1 MDIKTWH
8 KGIDISIE
16 NVIRLRDDGILL
28 MNSGSYGHAY
38 FSFYMAIEEMAVAYF
53 ILNRMFDPEP
63 KELKE
68 FLEHEKKGP
77 LVIFKIFK
85 SEIPGTDWRLSIK
98 KKMIKATME
107 NLEKTGSTAFGSKKH
122 LESAQYIMGKEYSR
136 IKKLWDMRNR
146 GLYVSPNKDLTSW
159 HSPKDFKKDDLT
171 EILEKLN
178 SAITRLKE
186 VRDNLLESYSK
197 YEEDKLKYGF

>member
-1 MDIKTWH
+1 MH
-8 KGIDISIE
+8 KGIDVSIE

-53 ILNRMFDPEP
+53 ILHRRYSAEP

-68 FLEHEKKGP
+68 FLEHEKKGS
-77 LVIFKIFK
+77 LIIFKIFK
-85 SEIPGTDWRLSIK
+85 SEIPGTDWRPSIK
-98 KKMIKATME
+98 
-107 NLEKTGSTAFGSKKH
+107 KTGSTVFGSKKD

-136 IKKLWDMRNR
+136 IKKLWAMRNR
-146 GLYVSPNKDLTSW
+146 GLYVAPNKDLTGW

-178 SAITRLKE
+178 TAIIRIKE
-186 VRDNLLESYSK
+186 VRDKLLESYRK
-197 YEEDKLKYGF
+197 YEEDKLKFGF